1 MIVRTDIR
9 PGDLG
14 RITLMHGRV
23 YAREFGWDARFE
35 GYVARTLADFI
46 DAYDPVR
53 DRLWLA
59 DADDVLVGSVAIVH
73 APGDVAQLRWFL
85 VDPVARGRGLG
96 RRLLDDTVDFCRAVG
111 YGRVFLLTVPDL
123 EVAAGLYRE
132 AGFVLAGE
140 EPEELWGSRVVVQR
154 YELEL

>member
-1 MIVRTDIR
+1 MNVRTDIR

-14 RITLMHGRV
+14 RIALMHGRV

-46 DAYDPVR
+46 DDYDPVR

-59 DADDVLVGSVAIVH
+59 DADDALVGSVAIVH

-96 RRLLDDTVDFCRAVG
+96 RRLLDDAVDFCRAAG
-111 YGRVFLLTVPDL
+111 YGRVFLLTVRDL
-123 EVAAGLYRE
+123 EVAARLYRE

-140 EPEELWGSRVVVQR
+140 EPDQLWGARVVVQR
-154 YELEL
+154 YELAL